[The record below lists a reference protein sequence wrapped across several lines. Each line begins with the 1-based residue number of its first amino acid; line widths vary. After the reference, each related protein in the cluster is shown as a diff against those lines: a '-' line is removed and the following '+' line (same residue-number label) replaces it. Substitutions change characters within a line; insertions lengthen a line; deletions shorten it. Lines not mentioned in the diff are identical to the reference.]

1 MNELLYDILRHSH
14 AWIGMAA
21 LTLFWVPVLSR
32 KGGPVHRTSGKLY
45 VYFMLWVT
53 LTGLAFSI
61 RFLWLGNLVSGVFL
75 GYLGVITFTALWT
88 GWRVLWAKHSPAA
101 YTTRTYRM
109 LAWLNLA
116 AGAVVL
122 GVGLWTQ
129 VWLFVLF
136 SPIGL
141 LAGWSAL
148 KFLRAPPTDRWYW
161 LYEHFGG
168 MIGSGIAAHVAFLA
182 FGSRQ
187 LFPDWPLN
195 GLGILP
201 WIAPVIVG
209 TAAIAWLNF
218 HYRRKPHPLA
228 R

>member
-1 MNELLYDILRHSH
+1 MNEMLYEFFRHSH
-14 AWIGMAA
+14 AWLGIAA
-21 LTLFWVPVLSR
+21 LLLFWVPALTR
-32 KGGPVHRTSGKLY
+32 KGGQVHRAAGKTY

-53 LTGLAFSI
+53 VTGVIFAI
-61 RFLWLGNLVSGVFL
+61 RFLWTGNFVSGTFL
-75 GYLGVITFTALWT
+75 GYLGVITFTAVWT
-88 GWRVLWAKHSPAA
+88 GWRVLGTKASPAQYA
-101 YTTRTYRM
+101 DTVYAI
-109 LAWLNLA
+109 LAWLNIASGAAVLA
-116 AGAVVL
+116 L
-122 GVGLWTQ
+122 GLWYQ

-141 LAGWSAL
+141 LAGWNAL
-148 KFLRAPPTDRWYW
+148 KFIKTPPTDRWYW
-161 LYEHFGG
+161 VYEHFGG

-195 GLGILP
+195 GLGVLP
-201 WIAPVIVG
+201 WITPVIVG
-209 TAAIAWLNF
+209 TIAITWLNY